1 MDLAWAGLRED
12 PPRAGFRK
20 AMPNST
26 RDERF
31 PRAARLRKR
40 RQFLALQ
47 DRGRRVGG
55 GKLFVLVTG
64 VLGDRERSLPVRLGV
79 TVSKKVGCAVVRS
92 RVKRCVRETFRK
104 FATEGAFEADWVVI
118 ARPAAADA
126 SLDACRQDLRQLF
139 ARVRGVR
146 G

>member
-1 MDLAWAGLRED
+1 
-12 PPRAGFRK
+12 
-20 AMPNST
+20 MPNPT

-47 DRGRRVGG
+47 DCGRRVGG

-64 VLGDRERSLPVRLGV
+64 LLGDRESRGPVRLGV
-79 TVSKKVGCAVVRS
+79 TVSKKVGGAVVRT

-104 FATEGAFEADWVVI
+104 FATEGALESDWVVI
-118 ARPAAADA
+118 ARPAAAAA
-126 SLDACRQDLRQLF
+126 SAETCRQELRQLF
-139 ARVRGVR
+139 GRVRGVR